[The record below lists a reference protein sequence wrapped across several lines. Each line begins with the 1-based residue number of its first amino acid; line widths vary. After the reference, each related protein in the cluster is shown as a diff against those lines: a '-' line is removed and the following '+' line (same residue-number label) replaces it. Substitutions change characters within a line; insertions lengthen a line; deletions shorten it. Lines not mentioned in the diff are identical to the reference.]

1 MNALHGAWLPRG
13 LGGAPTAVRRT
24 RRQNALVLAPWRH
37 FGKVRNGECEA
48 CPTLSPD
55 TRGASVQPCRER
67 LRFFEVLPCVFR
79 RPSRTSTLQ
88 LFFRKEK
95 TLYTCFLAVRNT
107 LRLTNNNGIIF
118 QEALKGS
125 LARRQD
131 QGYANHRA
139 AAQPRAPVSR
149 GPAAPRSEV
158 AQRLWRWPTRAAA
171 RFQWRGENQDECSA
185 LCQLRAGRRAG
196 PPAGARIPVGSRRR
210 RATAAPVDR
219 AAQPFGG
226 TSEASRSGVPF
237 GAPLSRRGVA
247 CEALIAAGQCGVT
260 PA

>member
-1 MNALHGAWLPRG
+1 M
-13 LGGAPTAVRRT
+13 
-24 RRQNALVLAPWRH
+24 
-37 FGKVRNGECEA
+37 
-48 CPTLSPD
+48 
-55 TRGASVQPCRER
+55 
-67 LRFFEVLPCVFR
+67 RFP
-79 RPSRTSTLQ
+79 PSIPNVHPFSCS
-88 LFFRKEK
+88 FRKER
-95 TLYTCFLAVRNT
+95 LLSSFLAVRNT

-210 RATAAPVDR
+210 RATAAPAHR

-226 TSEASRSGVPF
+226 TSNLRSLAIGRALRRAALSPRGCLRGSYSRWTVRCDACLTWRAHWGPQPPPNF
-237 GAPLSRRGVA
+237 GAL
-247 CEALIAAGQCGVT
+247 T
-260 PA
+260 P